1 MARSQRK
8 YDHEYKVQA
17 VKLAREIGGA
27 KAAKELGVPE
37 GTIHTWL
44 KVARSGGM
52 DIGEGSH
59 TPESA
64 MSLAEELA
72 MLRKKVK
79 DQDLADAMREIN
91 AEDTCNDT
99 YGRIRM
105 YQALQLKQP
114 EGVHIPSERTVYRV
128 MEEIGLSHRP
138 KRNPNGI
145 TKADKEAR
153 KSDDLVKRDFTADQP
168 LTKCVT
174 DITEIKAKD
183 GKLYV
188 SGIFDCFDSAV
199 LGLAMETNMKATLCQ
214 HTVENAYMAYPEIR
228 GAILHSDRGTQYTS
242 ELYRTTLAKYG
253 IVQSMNSAGGR
264 CHDNA
269 KCESMWARLKSELLY
284 DRVNTEDLTVEE
296 LKVMIWR
303 YFISYWNNR
312 RICTANGGL
321 PPMIKRQRYY
331 DSLQLAA

>member
-44 KVARSGGM
+44 KAARSGGM

-138 KRNPNGI
+138 KRKPNGI

-321 PPMIKRQRYY
+321 SPMIKRHRYY

>member
-1 MARSQRK
+1 MKFIAIKTEDGQIK
-8 YDHEYKVQA
+8 G
-17 VKLAREIGGA
+17 KLAFYCR
-27 KAAKELGVPE
+27 
-37 GTIHTWL
+37 
-44 KVARSGGM
+44 
-52 DIGEGSH
+52 
-59 TPESA
+59 
-64 MSLAEELA
+64 
-72 MLRKKVK
+72 MLHVSRQGFYNYLVNRDKPWKY
-79 DQDLADAMREIN
+79 QDLADAMREIN

-128 MEEIGLSHRP
+128 MAEIGLSHRP
-138 KRNPNGI
+138 KRKPNGI
-145 TKADKEAR
+145 TRADKEAR

-321 PPMIKRQRYY
+321 PPMSKRQRYY